1 MSSSDQSNNS
11 SEPESDLLAK
21 SPQRHKI
28 RNGVSS
34 HPNIKNIVA
43 VASGKGG
50 VGKSTTTT
58 NLSAALVN
66 LGLSVGVL
74 DADIYG
80 PSVTMML
87 GTSQR
92 PESAD
97 GKTMT
102 PLQKYGVHF
111 NSMGAMV
118 DQEQAMIWRGPVV
131 SRTLM
136 QLFDETDWP
145 TLDLLLIDLPPGTG
159 DIQLTLSQKIP
170 MTGALVVT
178 TPQDIALL
186 DARRAFAMFKEVN
199 VPTLGVIENMSMYTC
214 RKCGFTEPV
223 FGQGGGQEFADAYG
237 VPLLGQLPLS
247 INIREQ
253 ADNGV
258 PVVVHSPESVEAA
271 AYFEMGLNV
280 LEQLKRQPKEY
291 SAELS
296 QIKVN
301 VQPSS

>member
-1 MSSSDQSNNS
+1 MDDAEQPTFST
-11 SEPESDLLAK
+11 DLSAK
-21 SPQRHKI
+21 SPLRHKI
-28 RNGVSS
+28 RNGVKA

-50 VGKSTTTT
+50 VGKSTTTI
-58 NLSAALVN
+58 NLAAALVN

-87 GTSQR
+87 GSSQR
-92 PESAD
+92 PASAD

-118 DQEQAMIWRGPVV
+118 DPEQAMIWRGPVV

-145 TLDLLLIDLPPGTG
+145 KLDLLLIDLPPGTG

-199 VPTLGVIENMSMYTC
+199 VPTLGVIENMSMHTC
-214 RKCGFTEPV
+214 SQCGHVEPI
-223 FGQGGGQEFADAYG
+223 FGQGGGQAFAEAYD

-247 INIREQ
+247 MSIREQ

-258 PVVVHSPESVEAA
+258 PVVVHSPESDEAV

-280 LEQLKRQPKEY
+280 LEQLRQQPKEHGA
-291 SAELS
+291 SLS
-296 QIKVN
+296 QITIN
-301 VQPSS
+301 VQSTS